1 MDLRAVYTPWL
12 TRRFNG
18 KHFVDGTLAKAS
30 DLLNGTNAWL
40 RDNGLPWRLDGTW
53 LRDLDLLALYH
64 FLPPVN
70 WVVWSQNTWRVNEI
84 LKGSIGHDDRPA
96 IILYAT
102 DVRFNPII
110 LPRIGGLHYG
120 LSQRFEVIEYWDWSA
135 NWAYV
140 GDGTGDLLYRNG
152 SPKVFLSDYWDLTFG
167 AYRMVR

>member
-1 MDLRAVYTPWL
+1 VLTVLWHSTPSFFTPWGDRSSS
-12 TRRFNG
+12 TRRD
-18 KHFVDGTLAKAS
+18 V
-30 DLLNGTNAWL
+30 LNGANAWL

-53 LRDLDLLALYH
+53 LRDLDPLALYH
-64 FLPPVN
+64 FLPIVN

-102 DVRFNPII
+102 DVRLNLFPI
-110 LPRIGGLHYG
+110 LPRIGGAHYG

-140 GDGTGDLLYRNG
+140 DSTRDLLYRDG

-167 AYRMVR
+167 AYRMVRY

>member
-1 MDLRAVYTPWL
+1 MPI
-12 TRRFNG
+12 
-18 KHFVDGTLAKAS
+18 
-30 DLLNGTNAWL
+30 
-40 RDNGLPWRLDGTW
+40 
-53 LRDLDLLALYH
+53 
-64 FLPPVN
+64 VN

-84 LKGSIGHDDRPA
+84 LKASIGYDDRPA

-110 LPRIGGLHYG
+110 LPRIGGAHYA

-140 GDGTGDLLYRNG
+140 GDRTGDLLYRNG